1 MKWLAVKY
9 RVMKAT
15 PLRVIFDKFAKEES
29 AKRVNKIKADVEFRK
44 GIIRF

>member
-29 AKRVNKIKADVEFRK
+29 VKRLNKIKADDR
-44 GIIRF
+44 IS